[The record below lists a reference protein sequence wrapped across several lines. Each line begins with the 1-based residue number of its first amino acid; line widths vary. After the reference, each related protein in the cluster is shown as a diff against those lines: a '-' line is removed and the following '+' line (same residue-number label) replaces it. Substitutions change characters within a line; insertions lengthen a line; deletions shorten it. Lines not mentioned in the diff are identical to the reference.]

1 MKKKILIIVACVLVL
16 ILGTIGVIHL
26 MNDRTVSKKENEDQ
40 GNVTVYENILENNI
54 FAIQTKEQLE
64 LVCKENDLNFKDE
77 VSEAGE
83 AYTTIYD
90 LQSFG
95 EMSQFYFGFDEQ
107 LSVQSV
113 EAYIILFGYEKD
125 NPHQPKAFTA
135 AELNTKIHDVLGAFC
150 EMHGTKLEDKFY
162 IFSDATML
170 DNGDDASYEQIM
182 KGTARLEFTLRDG
195 TGYYWSVT
203 SQTMYDGSVFLM
215 IEKFYDM
222 ESYQDMI
229 TNITVQ
235 Y

>member
-1 MKKKILIIVACVLVL
+1 
-16 ILGTIGVIHL
+16 
-26 MNDRTVSKKENEDQ
+26 
-40 GNVTVYENILENNI
+40 
-54 FAIQTKEQLE
+54 
-64 LVCKENDLNFKDE
+64 
-77 VSEAGE
+77 
-83 AYTTIYD
+83 
-90 LQSFG
+90 
-95 EMSQFYFGFDEQ
+95 
-107 LSVQSV
+107 
-113 EAYIILFGYEKD
+113 
-125 NPHQPKAFTA
+125 
-135 AELNTKIHDVLGAFC
+135 
-150 EMHGTKLEDKFY
+150 
-162 IFSDATML
+162 ML